1 MQHTTSFIVN
11 FYHTGYQSSEHK
23 VLTIY
28 YSKLVDILPAS
39 NLSHFLV
46 SDNTLSPLDNEEII
60 RSLKPQKAAELLLR
74 KVSLQLQKG
83 KHKVFNNLLV
93 IMNHRGTAATREVSL
108 EMRDTLQKIKGRDSV
123 LTTINKAKLK

>member
-1 MQHTTSFIVN
+1 M
-11 FYHTGYQSSEHK
+11 
-23 VLTIY
+23 LTVY

-60 RSLKPQKAAELLLR
+60 RSLKPQKAAELLLH

-93 IMNHRGTAATREVSL
+93 IMNHRGTAATRAVSL

-123 LTTINKAKLK
+123 LATINKAILK